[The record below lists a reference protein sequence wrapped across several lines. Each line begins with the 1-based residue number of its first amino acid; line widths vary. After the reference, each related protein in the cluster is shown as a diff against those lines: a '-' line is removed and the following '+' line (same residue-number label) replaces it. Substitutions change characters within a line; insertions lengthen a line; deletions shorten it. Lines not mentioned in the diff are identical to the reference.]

1 MKTIVPPIKC
11 QGIKTKLVPNIQ
23 QLSKNILY
31 ERWVEPFVG
40 SGVVAFNILPPKA
53 LLCDSNPHIIAF
65 YRAIQDGTI
74 TPDAAR
80 SYLREEGDNL
90 SRHGEDYYYEVR
102 NRFNQKH
109 SPLDFLFLNRACFNG
124 IMRFNSKG
132 NFNVPFCR
140 KKDRFAPAYITKIV
154 NQIAT
159 VQQAIQ
165 MSQIVFACQDFKTT
179 IASALEYDFL
189 YCDPPYIDRYADY
202 YNQWTEKDELDL
214 LNLLKQT
221 PAKFILST
229 WESNDFRSNKYTEL
243 YSEHFQVVTLQ
254 HFYHVGGSLE
264 NRHGMTEAL
273 FFNYNKTLSTENHCR
288 ADQLLFNL

>member
-1 MKTIVPPIKC
+1 M
-11 QGIKTKLVPNIQ
+11 
-23 QLSKNILY
+23 
-31 ERWVEPFVG
+31 
-40 SGVVAFNILPPKA
+40 
-53 LLCDSNPHIIAF
+53 
-65 YRAIQDGTI
+65 
-74 TPDAAR
+74 
-80 SYLREEGDNL
+80 L

-102 NRFNQKH
+102 NRFNQNH

-124 IMRFNSKG
+124 MMRFNSKG

-154 NQIAT
+154 NQITT
-159 VQQAIQ
+159 VQKAIQ
-165 MSQIVFACQDFKTT
+165 MSQMVFVCQDFKTT
-179 IASALEYDFL
+179 IASATESDFI

-202 YNQWTEKDELDL
+202 FNQWTQKDEMDL

-229 WESNDFRSNKYTEL
+229 WQSNDFRSNKYTEL
-243 YSEHFQVVTLQ
+243 YSEHFKELTLQ

-273 FFNYNKTLSTENHCR
+273 FFNYDKPFPMESNYG